1 MKESRKIILF
11 DGVCKFCNGSVN
23 FIIKHDDKQ
32 KFLFAPLQ
40 SEFGSQFLQNHPELN
55 NVVSLVL
62 LENEHYFIYSTGVL
76 KIVKQLKWK
85 WKFLYLFIVVPKPI
99 RDFVYKLVAKN
110 RYRLFGKDETCMVPT
125 KEIKKRFLI

>member
-11 DGVCKFCNGSVN
+11 DGVCQFCNGSVN
-23 FIIKHDDKQ
+23 FIIKQDVKQ

-55 NVVSLVL
+55 NVDSLIL
-62 LENEHYFIYSTGVL
+62 LENEHYFIYSTAAL
-76 KIVKQLKWK
+76 KIVKQLNWK
-85 WKFLYLFIVVPKPI
+85 FKFLYVLIIIPKPI

-110 RYRLFGKDETCMVPT
+110 RYRLFGKSETCMVPT
-125 KEIKKRFLI
+125 KEIRKRFLI

>member
-11 DGVCKFCNGSVN
+11 DGVCQFCNGSVN
-23 FIIKHDDKQ
+23 FIIKQDVKQ

-55 NVVSLVL
+55 NVDSLVL
-62 LENEHYFIYSTGVL
+62 LENEHYFIYSTAAL

-85 WKFLYLFIVVPKPI
+85 WKFLYAFILVPKPI

-110 RYRLFGKDETCMVPT
+110 RYRLFGKIDTCMVPT